1 MNPQMRAK
9 LEHLLER
16 REEINA
22 LLSDPAVIG
31 NQNSFRDLSIELA
44 DISPVVEHFEAYQA
58 LDAELASTRE
68 MIEDSDPDIRRM
80 ANDELPRLQNDLEES
95 FQTLRK
101 LLIPKDPNDD
111 RNIFLEVRAGT
122 GGDEAA
128 IFAGDLF
135 RMYTLYAESKGWKV
149 EVMSQ
154 SAGEHGGYKEVISRV
169 AGRGAYSRL
178 KFESGAHRVQRVP
191 ETEAQG
197 RIHTSACT
205 VAIMPEADEID
216 DVEINP
222 ADLRIDTYRASGAG
236 GQHVNRTDS
245 AVRLT
250 HLPTGVVVEC
260 QDERS
265 QHKNKARAMSILRSR
280 LLEAQISAQK
290 KEEAQNRRNLVGSGD
305 RSERIRTYNFPQGR
319 VTDHRINLT
328 LYKLDEIIGGDLE
341 PVIGPLVAEHQADE
355 LAALGSD

>member
-31 NQNSFRDLSIELA
+31 NQSTFRDLSIELA
-44 DISPVVEHFEAYQA
+44 DISPVVEHFEGYQA
-58 LDAELASTRE
+58 LDAELESTRE
-68 MIEDSDPDIRRM
+68 MVEDTDPDIRRM
-80 ANDELPRLQNDLEES
+80 ASDELPRLQNELEES
-95 FQTLRK
+95 LQTLRK

-154 SAGEHGGYKEVISRV
+154 SPGEHGGYKEVISRV

>member
-68 MIEDSDPDIRRM
+68 MVEDSDPDIRRM

-101 LLIPKDPNDD
+101 LLIPKDPNDE

-128 IFAGDLF
+128 IFLAWCVEHGL
-135 RMYTLYAESKGWKV
+135 AESLHSTLSSNLLWP
-149 EVMSQ
+149 SP
-154 SAGEHGGYKEVISRV
+154 RV
-169 AGRGAYSRL
+169 VWPSLSRL
-178 KFESGAHRVQRVP
+178 
-191 ETEAQG
+191 
-197 RIHTSACT
+197 
-205 VAIMPEADEID
+205 
-216 DVEINP
+216 
-222 ADLRIDTYRASGAG
+222 
-236 GQHVNRTDS
+236 
-245 AVRLT
+245 RLI
-250 HLPTGVVVEC
+250 V
-260 QDERS
+260 
-265 QHKNKARAMSILRSR
+265 
-280 LLEAQISAQK
+280 
-290 KEEAQNRRNLVGSGD
+290 
-305 RSERIRTYNFPQGR
+305 Y
-319 VTDHRINLT
+319 
-328 LYKLDEIIGGDLE
+328 
-341 PVIGPLVAEHQADE
+341 
-355 LAALGSD
+355 